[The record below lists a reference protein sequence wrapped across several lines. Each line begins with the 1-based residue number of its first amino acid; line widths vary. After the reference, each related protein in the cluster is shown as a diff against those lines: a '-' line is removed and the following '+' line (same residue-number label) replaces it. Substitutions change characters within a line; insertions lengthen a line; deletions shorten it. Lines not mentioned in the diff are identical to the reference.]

1 MPRAALT
8 FGGFFA
14 RSVLADPGETKNLAK
29 SMPAVA
35 ASMKKTLDTFLPYV
49 PALTPGN
56 LACYNCSFDPAVLWK
71 NFTGPGCIAKTKTF
85 ATAEASVRN

>member
-56 LACYNCSFDPAVLWK
+56 LACYNCSFDANAMWQGYP
-71 NFTGPGCIAKTKTF
+71 GPMCIAKF
-85 ATAEASVRN
+85 